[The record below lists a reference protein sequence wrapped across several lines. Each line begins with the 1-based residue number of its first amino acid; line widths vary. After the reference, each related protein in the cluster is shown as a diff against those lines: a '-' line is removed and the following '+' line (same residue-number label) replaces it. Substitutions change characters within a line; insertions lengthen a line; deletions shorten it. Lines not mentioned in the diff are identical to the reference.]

1 MIRRT
6 TMVGTPMAVWVGLG
20 LLLAAHAAALSWA
33 WGGAFSSPDANGYL
47 VQARQLAES
56 GTTALHPSSP
66 AAFVDLQ
73 YLHVGDGEFRSRY
86 PPGLAA
92 LQAIPYR
99 LGGVPAALAVNPILA
114 LVGGLLLFLLVRR
127 WAGPW
132 PALLGVLLYVSLPV
146 LSEQSLMGMAHVAV
160 TTALLGALLLLDRWS
175 ERPSPGRALALGL
188 VLGVLPSLRYPAV
201 LSSVTVAAVVALR
214 SRDSAEHRR
223 TAWAAASG
231 FVGLLVILLAHN
243 TIAYGGPLTTGYSL
257 TGEDTAFSVR
267 YLGLNALGYLESI
280 RAAAGAVALAGIA
293 GLLVMARVGH
303 WRGRGL
309 LLLLLTAA
317 PTLLYGAYYWSL
329 TGPRFLLPVFAVFI
343 VAAVCL
349 VHLIRHRGLRV
360 VVTVVLVTTHLTLAV
375 RNGLPR
381 VADLAGEIRTAEEV
395 LSQLRAAVPAGSV
408 LIAPLPIRILA
419 EPYGEWKLAEP
430 SLLIGARPELVMP
443 PLHDPPPGRE
453 AVTPLQPDKTTGLRE
468 PFVGL
473 SDSSRV
479 VQVIDELV
487 RWSGAEREVFFVG
500 GPEDLEPLNP
510 HGDVIGRF
518 LPQRA
523 IELPGAKP
531 PPQGPSSTRSGPLPF
546 WIPRPPLTVFRLV
559 RPGDG
564 QASRTTPRAAGRDGS
579 PERRPP
585 DVPPPPRP
593 PSG

>member
-1 MIRRT
+1 MIRGTTTVRT
-6 TMVGTPMAVWVGLG
+6 PLAVWVGLG

-33 WGGAFSSPDANGYL
+33 WGDAFSSPDANGYL
-47 VQARQLAES
+47 LQARELAGS

-66 AAFVDLQ
+66 AASVDLQ

-99 LGGVPAALAVNPILA
+99 LGGVPAALVVNPILA

-160 TTALLGALLLLDRWS
+160 TTALLGALFLLDRWS
-175 ERPSPGRALALGL
+175 ERPTRGRALALGL
-188 VLGVLPSLRYPAV
+188 VLGFLPSLRYPAA
-201 LSSVTVAAVVALR
+201 LFSVTIAAVVALR

-223 TAWAAASG
+223 TAWAAATG
-231 FVGLLVILLAHN
+231 LAGPLAILLVHN

-257 TGEDTAFSVR
+257 TGEDTAFSVH

-280 RAAAGAVALAGIA
+280 RDGAGAVALAGIA
-293 GLLVMARVGH
+293 GLLLMARVGH

-309 LLLLLTAA
+309 LLLLLAGA
-317 PTLLYGAYYWSL
+317 PTVLYGAYYWSL
-329 TGPRFLLPVFAVFI
+329 TGSRFLLPVFAVFI

-349 VHLIRHRGLRV
+349 VHLIRHRGLRL
-360 VVTVVLVTTHLTLAV
+360 VVTVVLVTTHLTLAA
-375 RNGLPR
+375 RHGLPR

-430 SLLIGARPELVMP
+430 SLLFSTRSELVMP

-479 VQVIDELV
+479 VQVMDELV
-487 RWSGAEREVFFVG
+487 RWSGPERGVFFVG
-500 GPEDLEPLNP
+500 APEDIAALQP
-510 HGDVIGRF
+510 HGDAVGRF
-518 LPQRA
+518 LRQGA
-523 IELPGAKP
+523 IELPDTERAPHGS
-531 PPQGPSSTRSGPLPF
+531 SSTRSGPPPF
-546 WIPRPPLTVFRLV
+546 WIPRPPLIVFRLV
-559 RPGDG
+559 SPAD
-564 QASRTTPRAAGRDGS
+564 AEVAG
-579 PERRPP
+579 
-585 DVPPPPRP
+585 
-593 PSG
+593 